1 VAEIGRL
8 RFGGLVAWLLWV
20 FVHIIYLIGF
30 DNRLLAM
37 FRWAWNYW
45 TRKRGA
51 RLIVGME

>member
-1 VAEIGRL
+1 MAEIGRL
-8 RFGGLVAWLLWV
+8 RFGGFIAWLLWV
-20 FVHIIYLIGF
+20 FVHIVYLIGF
-30 DNRLLAM
+30 DNRLLVI